1 MLFTFKISDMKKIF
15 TVLILLATIWN
26 FGCDDFLEETPY
38 SQISEQEAYS
48 TPTLVYI
55 NTVASLYL
63 ETGNI
68 GFFGDDQG
76 FAYGYY
82 YRNQEFSADLGMI
95 PGRQGDWVDGGIHQ
109 NNFFHTWTPSF
120 SDFLVIWNDIY
131 KMVGLCNR
139 AIEKLQS
146 LLDEG
151 GGSYLAD
158 YIFEI
163 RGIRAYYY
171 MLGLN
176 MFGRIPIVTS
186 TSTAMSSVV
195 QSTRSQ
201 VYNFVRDELVE
212 VIPHLPAGK
221 SADPTTPYYGRIT
234 KDVGYMMMAKLAVNA
249 PVWSS
254 DTWNDGRFTGG
265 IDDVE
270 SYVTNSGMNIKITLD
285 GVERNAWETVVY
297 CQEKIAASGYIL
309 SSNYKGLFNVGNDGN
324 KELIWVR
331 PNDKTTIQHWQSLPL
346 MTTNY
351 AHAAA
356 IGGFGANG
364 PCATLEACYLFGG
377 TYDEVTEEYDFS
389 NADPR
394 WDLSFW
400 WGPLYGKDGKR
411 VPSGISEEY
420 NPYGEYLP
428 FKALPDYSV
437 EAFGD
442 LKGKYIVKWGGAR
455 LRKIEFDPSAPRVT
469 LTDADFVVY
478 RYADALLLAAEA
490 KYRLGQTAGALDLI
504 NTVRA
509 RVGATPRTTIN
520 LQTIL
525 DERGLELAWESW
537 RREDLI
543 RFGEY
548 TEPTLDKYP
557 GCPHA
562 NVAGAW
568 TYDANGHTT
577 VLPIP
582 QDVLNLNSNLS
593 QNPGY

>member
-1 MLFTFKISDMKKIF
+1 MKKILI
-15 TVLILLATIWN
+15 TLSIVLILSN
-26 FGCDDFLEETPY
+26 FGCSDFLKEAPY
-38 SQISEQEAYS
+38 SQIDELEAFS

-68 GFFGDDQG
+68 AFFGGDQG
-76 FAYGYY
+76 FAYGYH

-95 PGRQGDWVDGGIHQ
+95 PGRQGDWVDGGLHQ
-109 NNFFHTWTPSF
+109 NNFFHKWTPSF
-120 SDFLVIWNDIY
+120 SDFLTIWNDTY
-131 KMVGLCNR
+131 KMIGLCNR
-139 AIEKLQS
+139 AMERLQA
-146 LLDEG
+146 LVDAG
-151 GGSYLAD
+151 GGSYLTD
-158 YIFEI
+158 YIYEI
-163 RGIRAYYY
+163 RGLRTYYY
-171 MLGLN
+171 MLALN
-176 MFGRIPIVTS
+176 FFARVPIVTS
-186 TSTAMSSVV
+186 TSTAMSGVV

-201 VYNFVRDELVE
+201 VYGFVRDELTA

-221 SADPTTPYYGRIT
+221 SADPKTAYYGRIT
-234 KDVGYMMMAKLAVNA
+234 QDVGYMMMAKLAINA
-249 PVWSS
+249 PVYAS
-254 DTWNDGRFTGG
+254 DTWNNGRFTGG
-265 IDDVE
+265 VSAVE
-270 SYVTNSGMNIKITLD
+270 SYVTTSGKNIKITLD
-285 GVERNAWETVVY
+285 GTERNAWETVIY
-297 CQEKIAASGYIL
+297 CQGKLAPRFVL
-309 SSNYKGLFNVGNDGN
+309 SSNFKGMFNVGNDGN
-324 KELIWVR
+324 AELIWVR
-331 PNDKTTIQHWQSLPL
+331 PNDKTTINHWQSLPL

-364 PCATLEACYLFGG
+364 PCATKKCAYLFGG
-377 TYDEVTEEYDFS
+377 TYDPVTKVYDFS

-400 WGPLYGKDGKR
+400 WGPIYGTDGKP
-411 VPSGISEEY
+411 VASGISETY
-420 NPYGEYLP
+420 KPYGEYLP
-428 FKALPDYSV
+428 FNAVPDYST
-437 EAFGD
+437 EDYGD
-442 LKGKYIVKWGGAR
+442 LVGKYIMKWGGAR
-455 LRKIEFDPSAPRVT
+455 LRKVEFDPNSISWSKSDT
-469 LTDADFVVY
+469 EADIVVY

-490 KYRLGQTAGALDLI
+490 YYRNGDAATALTLI
-504 NTVRA
+504 NQVRD
-509 RVGATPRTTIN
+509 RVGATPRTSVDA
-520 LQTIL
+520 QAIL

-548 TEPTLDKYP
+548 TEATIDKYV

-568 TYDANGHTT
+568 SYDAAGYTI

>member
-1 MLFTFKISDMKKIF
+1 MKK
-15 TVLILLATIWN
+15 TLITLSILVALAN
-26 FGCDDFLEETPY
+26 FGCSDFLEETPY
-38 SQISEQEAYS
+38 SQIDEQEAFS

-82 YRNQEFSADLGMI
+82 FRNQEFSADLGMI

-109 NNFFHTWTPSF
+109 NNFFHGWNASF
-120 SDFLVIWNDIY
+120 SDFLTMWNDIY
-131 KMVGLCNR
+131 KMIGLCNR
-139 AIEKLQS
+139 ACERLQA
-146 LLDEG
+146 LVDAG
-151 GGSYLAD
+151 GGSYLSD
-158 YIFEI
+158 YIYEI
-163 RGIRAYYY
+163 RGLRAYYY
-171 MLGLN
+171 MLALN
-176 MFGRIPIVTS
+176 NFARVPIVTS
-186 TSTAMSSVV
+186 TSTAMSGVV

-201 VYNFVRDELVE
+201 VYEFVRDELTE
-212 VIPHLPAGK
+212 IIPHLPAGK
-221 SADPTTPYYGRIT
+221 SPDPTTALYGRIT
-234 KDVGYMMMAKLAVNA
+234 QDVGYMMMAKLAINS
-249 PVWSS
+249 PVYAS
-254 DTWNDGRFTGG
+254 DTWDDGRFTGG
-265 IDDVE
+265 ISAVE
-270 SYVTNSGMNIKITLD
+270 SYVTTSGENIKITLD
-285 GVERNAWETVVY
+285 GVERNAWETVIY
-297 CQEKIAASGYIL
+297 CKEKLTASGYVL
-309 SSNYKGLFNVGNDGN
+309 STNFKDVFAVGNDGN

-331 PNDKTTIQHWQSLPL
+331 PNDKTTIKHWQSLPL

-351 AHAAA
+351 AHASA

-364 PCATLEACYLFGG
+364 PCATLKCCYLFGG
-377 TYDEVTEEYDFS
+377 TYNEATEEYDFS

-400 WGPLYGKDGKR
+400 WGPLYGRDGNR
-411 VPSGISEEY
+411 VPSGISEDY

-428 FKALPDYSV
+428 FDALPDYSV
-437 EAFGD
+437 EDFGD

-455 LRKIEFDPSAPRVT
+455 LRKIEFDPSASMVWY
-469 LTDADFVVY
+469 TDADYVVY

-490 KYRLGQTAGALDLI
+490 KYRLGQTGDALDLI

-509 RVGATPRTTIN
+509 RVGATPRTSVDA
-520 LQTIL
+520 QAIL

-548 TEPTLDKYP
+548 TEATIDKYV

-562 NVAGAW
+562 NVSVAW
-568 TYDANGHTT
+568 SYDADGHTI

-582 QDVLNLNSNLS
+582 QDVLNLNTNLS
-593 QNPGY
+593 QNPGYLK